1 MDLTKPSK
9 TISNDINIQ
18 SLDIQK
24 TDDNPPKLDIKLK
37 ILISCTAIFCL
48 LTIILLIISASNT
61 ETVNNTVTAVSPAN
75 QELKDINHMIKSI
88 IDYMSAIIS
97 MAGLIF
103 AASTALQVTS
113 NIIKQ
118 EQINYKQ
125 IMMLIILNTMF
136 IFNRQISTG
145 LTHIILL
152 MLKLTANNPEA
163 NIRGILWLI

>member
-118 EQINYKQ
+118 
-125 IMMLIILNTMF
+125 
-136 IFNRQISTG
+136 
-145 LTHIILL
+145 
-152 MLKLTANNPEA
+152 
-163 NIRGILWLI
+163 